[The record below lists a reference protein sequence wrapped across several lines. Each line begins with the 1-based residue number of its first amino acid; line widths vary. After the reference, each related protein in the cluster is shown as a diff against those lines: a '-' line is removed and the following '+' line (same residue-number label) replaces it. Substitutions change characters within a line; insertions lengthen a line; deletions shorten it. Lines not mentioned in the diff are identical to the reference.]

1 MVITPIIQIYLPPVP
16 NREEEFGEIGEF
28 AYDYVQLLRRPEED
42 LGEIEFDTTEPRLI
56 PNPSAEVSIFHRQIP
71 GARPTSKRPG
81 RPRRI
86 VYRCYCQE
94 AIESTYTSQYIAGVA
109 FAVTAFVKHASI
121 SYYHLRIIY
130 CLLAMNTTIGLV
142 TNFGTASKI
151 NFWPRGERKSG
162 LKWKMI
168 DLVLPCNLI
177 ILFGFSIYLF
187 CNKDEK
193 FSNCYKHK
201 LGPAVGTLVWFAL
214 LAFASFWG
222 RSALSALQHVLFGI
236 HVSGFVAFQSWQ
248 IQDLARTFRTK
259 TPEPGQPDERSF
271 TFGQILVLFM
281 IVPLIGDFSAALI
294 GIAPFQNLILNASI
308 C

>member
-1 MVITPIIQIYLPPVP
+1 MGFILTYIFSPKHIEV
-16 NREEEFGEIGEF
+16 
-28 AYDYVQLLRRPEED
+28 LRPASISTR
-42 LGEIEFDTTEPRLI
+42 TRTETETGTGTGTGTERRL
-56 PNPSAEVSIFHRQIP
+56 
-71 GARPTSKRPG
+71 
-81 RPRRI
+81 RI

-121 SYYHLRIIY
+121 SYYHIRIIY

-151 NFWPRGERKSG
+151 KFLLRLDPKNGF
-162 LKWKMI
+162 KWKMI
-168 DLVLPCNLI
+168 DI
-177 ILFGFSIYLF
+177 ILPFNMLILVAFSIYLF
-187 CNKDEK
+187 SHKDEK
-193 FSNCYKHK
+193 FSSCYKHK
-201 LGPAVGTLVWFAL
+201 LGPAVGTLLWFL
-214 LAFASFWG
+214 VLAIASYRG
-222 RSALSALQHVLFGI
+222 GPARSALQHFCFSIL
-236 HVSGFVAFQSWQ
+236 VSGFVAFQSWQ

-281 IVPLIGDFSAALI
+281 IVPLIGDFSAALM
-294 GIAPFQNLILNASI
+294 GTAPSKKNFLKLNASI